1 MKKKFLNLLV
11 VLVFWGCYK
20 SLPVLVEL
28 PDFSFQNQFNQK
40 VGRQELLGKIWIA
53 DFIYT
58 GCGNICPLMTQKM
71 NVLEKKM
78 RDQNLRFISIT
89 VDPENDTP
97 ERLRE
102 YASRF
107 GANPQTWFFL
117 TGDIQTLQEVVTKGF
132 KLSMGQEKEGSPDI
146 FHSDRF
152 VLVDKKGRI
161 RGYYES
167 ASSEALSALEKDIKN
182 LNREN

>member
-1 MKKKFLNLLV
+1 MGGLLI
-11 VLVFWGCYK
+11 FWGCQRT
-20 SLPVLVEL
+20 LPVLVEL
-28 PDFSFQNQFNQK
+28 PDFSFQNQWNQK
-40 VGRQELLGKIWIA
+40 VERQDLLGKIWIA

-58 GCGNICPLMTQKM
+58 GCGNICPLMTHKMSELQKKLGNQ
-71 NVLEKKM
+71 NVI
-78 RDQNLRFISIT
+78 FVSIT

-107 GANPQTWFFL
+107 GANSQTWFFL
-117 TGDIQTLQEVVTKGF
+117 TGDAKTLQDVVTKGF
-132 KLSMGQEKEGSPDI
+132 KLSVGKDSTQTI

-152 VLVDKKGRI
+152 VLVDKKGRV

-167 ASSEALSALEKDIKN
+167 SLPEALTILERDIKN
-182 LNREN
+182 LSREN